1 VLHNSDNLLFNDTVV
16 IQGIPTQNI
25 TGLSFTIYD
34 DDAIQ
39 MGSRPPRMMPYSL
52 SGGTLISTAFAD
64 TYVRPEAV
72 SPSYIDNDVPF
83 NRNMDGGL
91 GYYTDWL
98 PTVNYGRDL
107 IESADFWYAY
117 VLAAFQPEVSAD
129 DDPDSPG
136 STTLGLT
143 DPGILPENRSA
154 IYVEPLREFEVLPLT
169 PRIHEEHILVHEI
182 GHQGGGSHADG
193 GIMANGAPIDQ
204 DKFTPIS
211 IAKFRNNTT
220 Y

>member
-1 VLHNSDNLLFNDTVV
+1 VDNNNAPIPASNVTPMLTVWRRLWLEFDSMGTWPTSGNEKNFDAGMIAGIQTNVPSNGQSTLQLDIRLTDEEDRYESGYIESPGVGQFPVLHNSDNLLFNDTVV

-91 GYYTDWL
+91 GYSL
-98 PTVNYGRDL
+98 NKRDCSRIKL
-107 IESADFWYAY
+107 KCPFR
-117 VLAAFQPEVSAD
+117 
-129 DDPDSPG
+129 
-136 STTLGLT
+136 LG
-143 DPGILPENRSA
+143 NS
-154 IYVEPLREFEVLPLT
+154 
-169 PRIHEEHILVHEI
+169 
-182 GHQGGGSHADG
+182 
-193 GIMANGAPIDQ
+193 
-204 DKFTPIS
+204 
-211 IAKFRNNTT
+211 
-220 Y
+220 